1 MEIFQPLKQ
10 YCKPCPAKHRG
21 QVYEHC
27 CTSTVIKGF
36 TSSYSQSVTA
46 FTIYPNPS
54 LGNFKMSVGVVDK
67 ESAVTIQVVNG
78 FGQLVY
84 TNV

>member
-1 MEIFQPLKQ
+1 MNTAPPVPLSKAL
-10 YCKPCPAKHRG
+10 PAAIHK
-21 QVYEHC
+21 
-27 CTSTVIKGF
+27 
-36 TSSYSQSVTA
+36 SVTA

-67 ESAVTIQVVNG
+67 ESPVTIQVVNG